1 MCFKFEFI
9 NVWQN
14 LIGLKAAHK
23 MLLKLT
29 KEKADEVKKHEFKAS
44 FSFFLFKVR
53 KQLKSNYVL

>member
-1 MCFKFEFI
+1 
-9 NVWQN
+9 
-14 LIGLKAAHK
+14 